1 MKIMRESQIMLL
13 HYITGLGILIAGA
26 IHLTVIFLLGNYDA
40 NLAFSGSTY
49 SVINV
54 YKNALLVTSLWAL
67 LALVDF
73 HALNGLRVILIEFRQ
88 GVRWQRT
95 VTWLLG
101 VLGVLVLIYGTR
113 TILIAYRIVLP

>member
-1 MKIMRESQIMLL
+1 VKKMRESQIMLL
-13 HYITGLGILIAGA
+13 HYVTGLGILIAGA
-26 IHLTVIFLLGNYDA
+26 IHLTVIFILGSYDA

-54 YKNALLVTSLWAL
+54 YKNVLLVSSLWAL

-73 HALNGLRVILIEFRQ
+73 HALNGLRVILIELYQ
-88 GVRWQRT
+88 GFKWQRS

-101 VLGVLVLIYGTR
+101 FLGVLVLIYGTR
-113 TILIAYRIVLP
+113 TILIAYRIMIP